1 MKNNKGILTIE
12 ASLVLTFFIM
22 FILFFLSFGRVYR
35 AQNIVSH
42 GVLQAAD
49 SISTESYIRE
59 NTPEDS
65 VSDVLYVSQ
74 HIYGGDSVSEDALTS
89 LKKVNFSKL
98 AKDKF
103 TAVVAEDTSKADAVL
118 RSVGVK
124 DGLSGIDFTK
134 SKLKSSDDET
144 IIYASYTVE
153 LQFPLFGVRE
163 FNMSK
168 AAKVRNM
175 GAETYLVEV
184 SSADKT
190 QGSTSGNV
198 KVRQNGSTVI
208 TANPEWG
215 FRFVKWQDG
224 NTDNPRTISNISS
237 DKSFVAYFERES
249 YGVKVKCIPDGSG
262 TAKGVGEYNLN
273 DVATVT
279 VSPKEGYLF
288 SGWDNNGD
296 GVADSGASNPTRQ
309 VRVENDV
316 TLTAVFKLAPS
327 IKIKNAPYSTE
338 TDWPGLIYSDWPGLI
353 HLSLGYSGNSLD
365 TSFRAGLIN
374 EYVSSFSLEV
384 EAKGTAG
391 AKVQYTSS
399 DNNVATVN
407 SQGVVTLKGAGEATI
422 TAFVVVEGVTYT
434 STAQVVSRRL
444 MEHYYVKNENVWPY
458 NSNGRYYLAGDWN
471 GARGSNNK
479 KFGVHYRLFLFDD
492 VSKQTPVES
501 GGTTEGKASIESTT
515 GNNNRV
521 MHGTN
526 GSSKTGYVI
535 HPGGAD
541 GDYVFFDVEEKP
553 YALKSLTITK

>member
-327 IKIKNAPYSTE
+327 IEVKTEDNLKSYSQNGWVE
-338 TDWPGLIYSDWPGLI
+338 ISSAYS
-353 HLSLGYSGNSLD
+353 SYQAMVNTSNSYSATHQLKAN
-365 TSFRAGLIN
+365 
-374 EYVSSFSLEV
+374 V
-384 EAKGTAG
+384 KGANG
-391 AKVQYTSS
+391 AKVVWSSSNTS
-399 DNNVATVN
+399 VATVN
-407 SQGVVTLKGAGEATI
+407 SSGVVTAVGSGTAII
-422 TAFVVVEGVTYT
+422 TASITVDGVTYSSKT
-434 STAQVVSRRL
+434 EITTKMFL
-444 MEHYYVKNENVWPY
+444 EHYMLRIYDY
-458 NSNGRYYLAGDWN
+458 RGDRYKYRRWLDSWN
-471 GARGSNNK
+471 GSYSYNGKLYTSNLGCWYRAILIDNPGNRVVESGKTTANVATNKTYTGSNN
-479 KFGVHYRLFLFDD
+479 
-492 VSKQTPVES
+492 S
-501 GGTTEGKASIESTT
+501 
-515 GNNNRV
+515 V

-526 GSSKTGYVI
+526 DSGKTGYVI
-535 HPGGAD
+535 YVDGVMGWSAGH
-541 GDYVFFDVEEKP
+541 GDYVFFPRSGNSYVIQNV
-553 YALKSLTITK
+553 TILN